1 MWGDDSDEDEEPQQV
16 EEKTKEVVKGP
27 EETGTKSM
35 DTTVKTEELTEE
47 QKAEAATKI
56 QAVQRGKA
64 VRQKMQAR
72 EEAATKFQAV
82 QRGKAT
88 RETMKQEDVD
98 DSNAQKETT
107 KPKPSPATPRRQQ
120 ASKETKRSPAKMS
133 VRSDGTYDTYT
144 VSHRDRTTEQSKH
157 GQARI
162 KQRVLEAHSYE
173 LHKKSCLRRLK
184 LPLGIPS
191 IPIIVVMGDL
201 SSLDDDPQRK
211 MLDYFSQGIL
221 RAAASVDGLV
231 VDSGLASGPC
241 ACSPTKEYVDYVRK
255 VCILGISPS
264 GTDEP
269 LSRYHTH
276 QLVISGFDG
285 FREEQGRFVK
295 HKIDM
300 IRRLAGACRVVGV
313 FINNGHTAFTEI
325 VELTRYRFPTI
336 VLEGSGDLADELCE
350 SIASDRSIIGS

>member
-35 DTTVKTEELTEE
+35 DTTVKADELTEE

-144 VSHRDRTTEQSKH
+144 YRIETGQQSN
-157 GQARI
+157 
-162 KQRVLEAHSYE
+162 
-173 LHKKSCLRRLK
+173 LK
-184 LPLGIPS
+184 LVKQELNSACWKPS
-191 IPIIVVMGDL
+191 RMSFI
-201 SSLDDDPQRK
+201 K
-211 MLDYFSQGIL
+211 
-221 RAAASVDGLV
+221 RAA
-231 VDSGLASGPC
+231 
-241 ACSPTKEYVDYVRK
+241 
-255 VCILGISPS
+255 
-264 GTDEP
+264 
-269 LSRYHTH
+269 
-276 QLVISGFDG
+276 
-285 FREEQGRFVK
+285 
-295 HKIDM
+295 
-300 IRRLAGACRVVGV
+300 
-313 FINNGHTAFTEI
+313 
-325 VELTRYRFPTI
+325 
-336 VLEGSGDLADELCE
+336 
-350 SIASDRSIIGS
+350 

>member
-82 QRGKAT
+82 QRGKVT

-120 ASKETKRSPAKMS
+120 ASKETKRSPCQMS

-211 MLDYFSQGIL
+211 MLDYFSQGI
-221 RAAASVDGLV
+221 
-231 VDSGLASGPC
+231 
-241 ACSPTKEYVDYVRK
+241 PT
-255 VCILGISPS
+255 
-264 GTDEP
+264 
-269 LSRYHTH
+269 
-276 QLVISGFDG
+276 
-285 FREEQGRFVK
+285 
-295 HKIDM
+295 
-300 IRRLAGACRVVGV
+300 
-313 FINNGHTAFTEI
+313 
-325 VELTRYRFPTI
+325 
-336 VLEGSGDLADELCE
+336 
-350 SIASDRSIIGS
+350 RSCKC